1 MCTAPL
7 STWQVP
13 IVYSDEI
20 EAEQLQTL
28 RKQSSCGGPGK
39 PCLLPSSAFKV
50 QRRYFAK
57 ADLGRPARHAD
68 LEPPDQAPRHAYAPF
83 GLPQHR
89 PLASLGPP
97 YVYNFDIRNESSLV
111 AAAEQ
116 AVRLRFASFVP
127 WAHRLETAVAAVCA
141 NLMQHD
147 ALCVCAAQPR
157 NPAFPCTGT
166 MQTVYT

>member
-1 MCTAPL
+1 MHGPPL

-13 IVYSDEI
+13 IVYSDEV
-20 EAEQLQTL
+20 EAEQLQTH

-57 ADLGRPARHAD
+57 AGVHVD
-68 LEPPDQAPRHAYAPF
+68 LEPPGQAPKYAPYS
-83 GLPQHR
+83 LPQHR